1 MELQDI
7 KAELKARGE
16 SVPRSKAE
24 AAKKLKK
31 VQNVRPD
38 YSKLKKKELD
48 ELAEEIGVD
57 GTKKEMAEKL
67 QAVSDGPTDTPESA
81 EILQQQLQ
89 SGKRATKKAVKDF
102 LEDAD
107 DILNFFKLTQKINKE
122 TDKKMKAEVVGT
134 DQDDKNIELIT
145 DYRKKHGWANYHSQK
160 EIPIH
165 EAMLRRS
172 RGLPF
177 DDDGCIFRGPKG
189 RNPVYMSICY
199 PLRMDEGDC
208 SKRICFDARE
218 ILKQRKKD
226 SYVNP
231 LVSGAGDLE
240 FMAPQVDEG
249 FFELLELRLELEE
262 AGIANGM
269 KYMEVSDKV
278 FVDVFFEDA
287 IKKVTER
294 FPFLMTMGNV
304 WNKFTSNR
312 IFNWVNSKKKGY
324 LGRVSSLPFFS
335 LILPFMSD
343 VFMMMMCVI
352 ATGSAN
358 DVRVAFDLLQ
368 KQFRGQPVVSYIIEV
383 CSHAAECM
391 SVGVNALRGNVFS
404 VSAWSDASKCIYKIG
419 SATTLGS
426 GLNLVRKGILAIITE
441 TMRAIFG
448 HDGYLSSSVGVKELG
463 TEINTTPYTLFESI
477 MWYLGYRNKGK
488 DNQKA
493 LFDQFSGITQAHN
506 TVTLILLFVAAQQP
520 FWVWAGFF
528 KILFRTFF
536 WVAKTT
542 VASLGVVAST
552 TTGPL
557 GSKGVNAVVKLFD
570 TMEKEILA
578 LITELEKSGD
588 SVLTFVRRFLL
599 IFKPIY
605 LNTMAV
611 RNTIYV
617 MQQWWD
623 QVFGCLLKNL
633 LFGPA
638 DTKDTNCCL
647 AKFRKE
653 IKDIDADKKD
663 EEEMNKI
670 NRQFDLAKERI
681 EKQDKYAYE
690 TQVKGDYYGKKVAT
704 AFMKPTGVDK
714 AIIATN
720 RAWKSFRNTN
730 IAQAILNAKMEE
742 QRGQRSD
749 LLGIDTPKSPV
760 FNGLDQYDE
769 AVANA
774 ESDSEYFKGFKSRL
788 GDLTRQVGPA
798 ETFFLICSKHPV
810 ESLCESVFGE
820 APDAVLLK
828 QIYEFIWETRYA
840 DDTRRYKLYRAFR
853 PVVLRDMQLNS
864 TGPVP
869 EPEPEPEPFGLS
881 SLFGLLGFQD
891 NPARVVSND
900 VPGDGNCFFY
910 ALFRALA
917 HKDFPYLDQ
926 LRECFGIDTTSER
939 VFAASMR
946 RLIANAFDGFMAP
959 EINNRADQSAMVYY
973 QAVYSS
979 SENDANAMTCI
990 PTQRGLTFDAYKQV
1004 ISQRVR
1010 SSTCWMTDVDGAVAA
1025 YIIGHCFD
1033 NNEFVQRLAMG
1044 QPLPSAQEVERADRV
1059 FVQNVGVGGN
1069 PNHFKWLSVMR

>member
-89 SGKRATKKAVKDF
+89 SGKRATKRAVKDF

-226 SYVNP
+226 SFVNP

-670 NRQFDLAKERI
+670 NRQFDSAKNSRQSL
-681 EKQDKYAYE
+681 KSKLSLGFWDDTSAA
-690 TQVKGDYYGKKVAT
+690 DR
-704 AFMKPTGVDK
+704 

-939 VFAASMR
+939 VFAANMR

>member
-1 MELQDI
+1 MIYFFCTSTCMELQDI

-16 SVPRSKAE
+16 SVPRSKAA

-31 VQNVRPD
+31 VHNVRPN

-48 ELAEEIGVD
+48 ERAEEIGVD

-102 LEDAD
+102 LNDAD
-107 DILNFFKLTQKINKE
+107 DILNFFKFMQKTNRE

-160 EIPIH
+160 EVPIH

-177 DDDGCIFRGPKG
+177 EDDGCIFRGPKG

-226 SYVNP
+226 SFINP

-240 FMAPQVDEG
+240 FMTRFLDEG

-262 AGIANGM
+262 AGVANGM

-287 IKKVTER
+287 IKKVTKK

-304 WNKFTSNR
+304 WNKVTSNR

-324 LGRVSSLPFFS
+324 LGRLSQLPFFS
-335 LILPFMSD
+335 LMLPFLSD
-343 VFMMMMCVI
+343 VFMMMICVI

-358 DVRVAFDLLQ
+358 DVRVAFKLLA
-368 KQFRGQPVVSYIIEV
+368 KQYERQPVLSYIIEV
-383 CSHAAECM
+383 FSHAGECM

-404 VSAWSDASKCIYKIG
+404 VSAWRDASNCIYKIG

-463 TEINTTPYTLFESI
+463 TEINTTPYTWFESI
-477 MWYLGYRNKGK
+477 MWYLGYSNKGK

-493 LFDQFSGITQAHN
+493 LLDQFSGITQAHN

-528 KILFRTFF
+528 KILFRMSF

-542 VASLGVVAST
+542 VASLGAAASA

-557 GSKGVNAVVKLFD
+557 GSKGVGAVVKLFD

-588 SVLTFVRRFLL
+588 SVLTFIRRFLL
-599 IFKPIY
+599 ILKPIY

-633 LFGPA
+633 LFGPG

-647 AKFRKE
+647 AKFRSE
-653 IKDIDADKKD
+653 IKEVSKDKENKGKI
-663 EEEMNKI
+663 NKI
-670 NRQFDLAKERI
+670 NQELDSAVNSRRSLKSKLSLGFWGNDTSAADR
-681 EKQDKYAYE
+681 
-690 TQVKGDYYGKKVAT
+690 
-704 AFMKPTGVDK
+704 

-742 QRGQRSD
+742 ERSQRSD
-749 LLGIDTPKSPV
+749 LLGIDTPRSPV
-760 FNGLDQYDE
+760 FNGLDRYDE

-788 GDLTRQVGPA
+788 VDLTQQVGPA
-798 ETFFLICSKHPV
+798 ETFFLICSKQPV

-820 APDAVLLK
+820 APDSVLLK
-828 QIYEFIWETRYA
+828 QIYEFIWGTRYT
-840 DDTRRYKLYRAFR
+840 DDGRRYKLYRAFR
-853 PVVLRDMQLNS
+853 HVVLRDMQLNS
-864 TGPVP
+864 SDPIP
-869 EPEPEPEPFGLS
+869 EPEPEPEAAPFGLS
-881 SLFGLLGFQD
+881 TLFGFLGLQD
-891 NPARVVSND
+891 NPSRVVSND

-910 ALFRALA
+910 ALFRALEN
-917 HKDFPYLDQ
+917 KDFPYLDQ
-926 LRECFGIDTTSER
+926 LRECFGVDTTSER
-939 VFAASMR
+939 AFAGNMR
-946 RLIANAFDGFMAP
+946 RLIANAFDSFMSP
-959 EINNRADQSAMVYY
+959 EINAFADQSARVYY
-973 QAVYSS
+973 AVYSGS
-979 SENDANAMTCI
+979 DNDANALTCI
-990 PTQRGLTFDAYKQV
+990 PSQRGLSFDAYKQ
-1004 ISQRVR
+1004 IIAQRVR
-1010 SSTCWMTDVDGAVAA
+1010 SSKCWMTDVDGALAA

-1033 NNEFVQRLAMG
+1033 NNEFVQRLTMG

-1069 PNHFKWLSVMR
+1069 PNHFKWLSVER